1 MRRLRKAK
9 ADSSVRSMTVWVAR
23 CEEEKAGRRLSAP
36 LHGEQ
41 AIRMR
46 SEFSSNHLS
55 TAIDAAVDRTLAGQP
70 LSRDGAV
77 DLALHASLPELLAA
91 ATVLRAHGKSTT
103 VTFSKKVFIPLTTL
117 CRDYCGYCTFR
128 KDPGQPGA
136 HFMTPDEVLALAEQ
150 GRRAG
155 CKEAL
160 FSLGDQPERI
170 FPEAREFLREQG
182 FTRTLDYLAAMC
194 ELVLDR
200 TGLLPHANPG
210 VMDRPALE
218 RLKNSNASVGL
229 MLESVSTR
237 LMRGDLPHAK
247 APDKVPALR
256 LRTMEEAGKLSIA
269 FTTGILIGIGE
280 TLGERIDSLFAIRA
294 MHEKYG
300 HIQEVIVQ
308 NFRAKAEIPMANH
321 PEPSLDEML
330 RTIAVARLILGPY
343 MNVQAPPNLSYADF
357 PRLLEAG
364 INDWGGISPVTKDF
378 INPEAAWPQIRKL
391 EAETNGRG
399 FALRER
405 LALYPEFTLREQF
418 QSAPVR
424 ARLAALAS
432 GEGFALADAE
442 IVRRSSSDRFGT
454 TGLA

>member
-1 MRRLRKAK
+1 MMRAE
-9 ADSSVRSMTVWVAR
+9 SSTPGLTAPIEAMLAR
-23 CEEEKAGRRLSAP
+23 
-36 LHGEQ
+36 
-41 AIRMR
+41 
-46 SEFSSNHLS
+46 
-55 TAIDAAVDRTLAGQP
+55 AVDDQP
-70 LSRDGAV
+70 LDRDGAIG
-77 DLALHASLPELLAA
+77 LALRAPLRDLLAA
-91 ATVLRAHGKSTT
+91 ATALRALGKGST

-170 FPEAREFLREQG
+170 FPQAREFLRQQG
-182 FTRTLDYLAAMC
+182 FARTLDYLAAMC

-210 VMDRPALE
+210 VMDRAALE

-229 MLESVSTR
+229 MLETVSAR

-247 APDKVPALR
+247 APDKVPAVR
-256 LRTMEEAGKLSIA
+256 LRTIEEAGKLSIA
-269 FTTGILIGIGE
+269 FTTGILLGIGE
-280 TLGERIDSLFAIRA
+280 TMEERVDSLFAIREL
-294 MHEKYG
+294 HEQYG

-308 NFRAKAEIPMANH
+308 NFRAKPEIPMARH
-321 PEPSLDEML
+321 PEPSLGDML
-330 RTIAVARLILGPY
+330 RTIAIARLILGPR
-343 MNVQAPPNLSYADF
+343 MNIQAPPNLSYADF

-378 INPEAAWPQIRKL
+378 INPEAAWPQISKL
-391 EAETNGRG
+391 GTETNARG

-405 LALYPEFTLREQF
+405 LALYPEFIEREAF
-418 QSAPVR
+418 ASSAIR
-424 ARLAALAS
+424 KRLAVLA
-432 GEGFALADAE
+432 
-442 IVRRSSSDRFGT
+442 GT
-454 TGLA
+454 DGLAV